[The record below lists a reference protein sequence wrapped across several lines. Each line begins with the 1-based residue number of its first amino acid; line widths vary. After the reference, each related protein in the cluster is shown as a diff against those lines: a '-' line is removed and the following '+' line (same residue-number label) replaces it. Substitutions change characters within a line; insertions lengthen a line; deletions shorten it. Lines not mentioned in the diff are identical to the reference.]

1 MPNLGII
8 ASSISGN
15 LWAPGKDFDS
25 IATTTISTSTA
36 TISFTSIP
44 QTYRHLQI
52 RAIGRATGTTGVG
65 ENTLVSFN
73 SDTTAA
79 NYGFHNIVGDGATAT
94 AQYFGSSRVI
104 ANAAFTTDTTAASIF
119 GVFVT
124 DILDYTNTN
133 KNKTIRT
140 LNGQDQNGS
149 GRMMFNSLLWTN
161 TAAISRIDLTCGA
174 GNFAQYTQIAL
185 YGVK

>member
-1 MPNLGII
+1 ML
-8 ASSISGN
+8 AGN
-15 LWAPGKDFDS
+15 PVFEDWQPGKDFDS
-25 IATTTISTSTA
+25 IATTTVTTSTA

-52 RAIGRATGTTGVG
+52 RAIGRATGTTGAG

-79 NYGFHNIVGDGATAT
+79 NYGFHNILGDGASAT
-94 AQYFGSSRVI
+94 AQYFGLSRVI

-119 GVFVT
+119 GVFVA

-133 KNKTIRT
+133 KYKTIRT

-149 GRMMFNSLLWTN
+149 GRMMLNSLLWSN

-174 GNFAQYTQIAL
+174 GNFAQYTKIAL